1 MVQEARQNATTIR
14 MLMNSPNVFCA
25 VLLLA
30 VFSIPHCAAGEEIPV
45 HHIEGTSLG
54 FLILRDEDGTPIA
67 YGDLQQVVTKNY
79 VMDDMKL
86 KFNDGSFYQEITKF
100 TQHRVLHVISNHL
113 VQRGPSFKQQVDA
126 LIDTASGNVT
136 MSSIDEKGK
145 QKKVTKHLDLPPDLA
160 NGLLMTIAKNLDPS
174 APSTT
179 VSMVAGSSSLQIVKV
194 KYSPQP
200 EAIFHVGPVSYKAQH
215 YRLKIEITGVK
226 GKVAPLIGKEP
237 KDIDMWL
244 AKSES
249 PSFLKFRGQMY
260 EDGPIW
266 EMELAAP
273 RDGTPQEKE
282 K

>member
-1 MVQEARQNATTIR
+1 MSLHSVYRII
-14 MLMNSPNVFCA
+14 V
-25 VLLLA
+25 VLLA
-30 VFSIPHCAAGEEIPV
+30 ASITPNYVAAEEIPV

-54 FLILRDEDGTPIA
+54 FLTLRDESGAPIA

-79 VMDDMKL
+79 VMDDLKF
-86 KFNDGSFYQEITKF
+86 KFNDGSFYEEITKF
-100 TQHRVLHVISNHL
+100 TQHGVFHVISDHL
-113 VQRGPSFKQQVDA
+113 VQRGPSFKQQVDS

-136 MSSIDEKGK
+136 MSSIDEHGK
-145 QKKVTKHLDLPPDLA
+145 QKKETKRLDLPPDLA
-160 NGLLMTIAKNLDPS
+160 NGLLTTIAKNLDPS

-179 VSMVAGSSSLQIVKV
+179 VSMVAGSTSPQIVKV

-200 EAIFHVGPVSYKAQH
+200 EAIFHVGPVPYKAQH
-215 YRLKIEITGVK
+215 YRLKIEISGVK

-237 KDIDMWL
+237 KDIDLWL

-249 PSFLKFRGQMY
+249 PTFLKFRGQMY

-273 RDGTPQEKE
+273 RDGAPGEKE

>member
-1 MVQEARQNATTIR
+1 
-14 MLMNSPNVFCA
+14 MNLRSDCRIAA
-25 VLLLA
+25 VLLA
-30 VFSIPHCAAGEEIPV
+30 VFLAPNFVSGEEIPV
-45 HHIEGTSLG
+45 HHVEGTSLG
-54 FLILRDEDGTPIA
+54 FLVLRDEGGTPIA

-79 VMDDMKL
+79 VMDDLKL
-86 KFNDGSFYQEITKF
+86 KFNDGSFYEEITKF
-100 TQHRVLHVISNHL
+100 TQHRTFHVVSDHL
-113 VQRGPSFKQQVDA
+113 VQRGPSFKQQVDS
-126 LIDTASGNVT
+126 LIDTARGNVVV
-136 MSSIDEKGK
+136 SSTDEKGK
-145 QKKVTKHLDLPPDLA
+145 QKKETKHLDLPPDLA

-179 VSMVAGSSSLQIVKV
+179 VSMVAGSASPQIVKV

-200 EAIFHVGPVSYKAQH
+200 EGVFQVGPIPYKAQH
-215 YRLKIEITGVK
+215 YRVKIEITGVK

-237 KDIDMWL
+237 KDIDIWL

-249 PSFLKFRGQMY
+249 PTFLKFRGQMY

-273 RDGTPQEKE
+273 REGVPAEKE

>member
-1 MVQEARQNATTIR
+1 MSLHSVCRII
-14 MLMNSPNVFCA
+14 V
-25 VLLLA
+25 VLLA
-30 VFSIPHCAAGEEIPV
+30 ASITPNYVAAEEIPV

-54 FLILRDEDGTPIA
+54 FLTLRDESGAPIA

-79 VMDDMKL
+79 VMDDLKL
-86 KFNDGSFYQEITKF
+86 KFNDGSFYEEITKF
-100 TQHRVLHVISNHL
+100 TQHRVFHIISDHL
-113 VQRGPSFKQQVDA
+113 VQRGPSFKQQVDS

-136 MSSIDEKGK
+136 MSSIDEHGK
-145 QKKVTKHLDLPPDLA
+145 QKKETKHLDLPPDLA
-160 NGLLMTIAKNLDPS
+160 NGLLTTLAKNLDPS

-179 VSMVAGSSSLQIVKV
+179 VSMVAGSPSPQVVKL

-200 EAIFHVGPVSYKAQH
+200 EAIFHVGPVPYKAQH
-215 YRLKIEITGVK
+215 YRVKIEITGVK

-237 KDIDMWL
+237 KDIDIWL

-249 PSFLKFRGQMY
+249 PTFLKFRGQMY

-273 RDGTPQEKE
+273 RDGAPGEKE

>member
-1 MVQEARQNATTIR
+1 
-14 MLMNSPNVFCA
+14 MNVPSVCRIA
-25 VLLLA
+25 VVLLA
-30 VFSIPHCAAGEEIPV
+30 VVLPPNFASGEEIPV

-54 FLILRDEDGTPIA
+54 YLVLRDESGTPIA

-86 KFNDGSFYQEITKF
+86 KFNDGSFYEEITKF
-100 TQHRVLHVISNHL
+100 TQHRVFHVISDHL
-113 VQRGPSFKQQVDA
+113 VQRGPSFKQQLDS
-126 LIDTASGNVT
+126 LIDTASGNVVV
-136 MSSIDEKGK
+136 SSTDEKGK
-145 QKKVTKHLDLPPDLA
+145 EKRETKHLELPTDLA

-179 VSMVAGSSSLQIVKV
+179 VSMIAGATSPQIVKV

-200 EAIFHVGPVSYKAQH
+200 EAIFHVGPVPYKAQH

-237 KDIDMWL
+237 KDIDIWL

-249 PSFLKFRGQMY
+249 PTFLKFRGQMY

-273 RDGTPQEKE
+273 RDGAPQEKE

>member
-1 MVQEARQNATTIR
+1 MKARPVYCI
-14 MLMNSPNVFCA
+14 LLI
-25 VLLLA
+25 LLLS
-30 VFSIPHCAAGEEIPV
+30 VFLTSLRRLAAEEIPV

-54 FLILRDEDGTPIA
+54 FLVLRDENGSPIA

-79 VMDDMKL
+79 VMDDMKF
-86 KFNDGSFYQEITKF
+86 KFNDGSFYEEITKF
-100 TQHRVLHVISNHL
+100 TQHKVFHL
-113 VQRGPSFKQQVDA
+113 VSDQVVQRGPSFKQQMEC

-136 MSSIDEKGK
+136 VSSKDEKGK
-145 QKKVTKHLDLPPDLA
+145 EKKETKHLNLPSDLA

-179 VSMVAGSSSLQIVKV
+179 VSMVAGSSSPQIVKV

-200 EAIFHVGPVSYKAQH
+200 EAIFHVGPMPYKSQH
-215 YRLKIEITGVK
+215 YLVKIEITGLK
-226 GKVAPLIGKEP
+226 GKVAPLVGKQP

-249 PSFLKFRGQMY
+249 PTFLKFRGQMY

-273 RDGTPQEKE
+273 RDGAPAEKE